1 MMNPQR
7 IPEKGTKTIR
17 ENRLFIR
24 NIIFSIVAIV
34 SIVIILVLASGTV
47 MPRSN
52 RIASDVIR
60 VDRDYPGYE
69 VSEGLNGSDPVRI
82 YSFILDD
89 IPLGGECLSVWL
101 VHRDVRIYIDDV
113 LMYDSGEIKP
123 SRLTDSPGSY
133 WALVPLF
140 TDDVGKE
147 IRVETGNAYRML
159 LESSPAVILS
169 TQGSLVSYCMRVEW
183 PGVIVG
189 IFCMVSGVIYAI
201 LACVMRAED
210 DERRSFAFIGL
221 FISFFGLYRLL
232 DMPVIT
238 LLFNDHSML
247 ITYINMICFT
257 WMPAV
262 FYLSESRRW
271 SNNGLFRKIGMAFA
285 AMAMILTVL
294 QVFGIRDMWRNTS
307 FVYICIGISFLVVL
321 ADYLIRRFVTHR
333 DSGHS
338 GYMITYVVIIICIMM
353 DSLLYYRSGS
363 TRNANIALYLVAVY
377 GVQSGISLIRSIV
390 SRNEEAARQKM
401 ELADRK
407 GALMLSQI
415 QPHFI
420 YNTMNTIYALC
431 DINIED
437 AKTAIH
443 DFSGY
448 LRHNFGS
455 MEHFGPVPF
464 EEELKHTRFYLS
476 IEKMR
481 FGDELN
487 VVYDIEE
494 TDFELP
500 PISLQPIVENAVR
513 HGLRHKT
520 GGGTVTITSRRNGD
534 ECVVT
539 VQDDGAGFDT
549 SVLGFQEPDSE
560 HNRIA
565 LNNVSMRI
573 SQMRGGTLNIESE
586 PGKGTI
592 VTITVPVN
600 KEITDEDIYS

>member
-1 MMNPQR
+1 MSLQR
-7 IPEKGTKTIR
+7 IPEKGMKTIR
-17 ENRLFIR
+17 ENRFFIR
-24 NIIFSIVAIV
+24 NIIFSTVAIV

-52 RIASDVIR
+52 RIAFDVIR
-60 VDRDYPGYE
+60 VDKDYPGYK
-69 VSEGLNGSDPVRI
+69 VTEGLNGTDPVRI
-82 YSFILDD
+82 YSFILNDV
-89 IPLGGECLSVWL
+89 PLGGECLSVWL
-101 VHRDVRIYIDDV
+101 THRDVRIYIDDV
-113 LMYDSGEIKP
+113 LMYDSGEMQRN
-123 SRLTDSPGSY
+123 RLMNSPGSY

-147 IRVETGNAYRML
+147 IRVETRNAYKTL

-169 TQGSLVSYCMRVEW
+169 TQGSLVSYCMGVEW
-183 PGVIVG
+183 PGMIVG

-201 LACVMRAED
+201 LAGVMRAEE
-210 DERRSFAFIGL
+210 DERRSFGFMGL
-221 FISFFGLYRLL
+221 FIAFFGLYRLL

-247 ITYINMICFT
+247 ITYITLICFT

-271 SNNGLFRKIGMAFA
+271 SYNQLFRRIGIAFA
-285 AMAMILTVL
+285 VMAIILTAL
-294 QVFGIRDMWRNTS
+294 QLCGIRELWRNTS
-307 FVYICIGISFLVVL
+307 LIYISLGISFLIVL
-321 ADYLIRRFVTHR
+321 FDYLRGMSYSHR
-333 DSGHS
+333 DFEHR
-338 GYMITYVVIIICIMM
+338 GYMITYVLIVICILI
-353 DSLLYYRSGS
+353 DSVLYYMSGS
-363 TRNANIALYLVAVY
+363 TRNANIALYFVAVY
-377 GVQSGISLIRSIV
+377 GVQSGISLIRGIV
-390 SRNEEAARQKM
+390 SRNEEAARQRL

-407 GALMLSQI
+407 GTLMLSQI

-464 EEELKHTRFYLS
+464 DEELKHTNFYLS

-487 VVYDIEE
+487 VVYDIVE

-573 SQMRGGTLNIESE
+573 SQMCGGTLNIESE
-586 PGKGTI
+586 PGKGTA
-592 VTITVPVN
+592 VTITVPVT
-600 KEITDEDIYS
+600 KEIPDEDIYS